1 MYINHL
7 YYHSSSAIT
16 HTLTHILA
24 NAVKH
29 ADVRAYL
36 FFSADR
42 EQNLRKRLRGFREKW
57 CGSTAS
63 QQDLWGFLL
72 NVPSLG

>member
-24 NAVKH
+24 NAVKLLTC
-29 ADVRAYL
+29 APAC
-36 FFSADR
+36 FSAQTVK
-42 EQNLRKRLRGFREKW
+42 QNLRKRLRGFREKW
-57 CGSTAS
+57 CGSTVS

>member
-29 ADVRAYL
+29 ADVHAYL
-36 FFSADR
+36 FSV
-42 EQNLRKRLRGFREKW
+42 QTVKQILRKRLRGFREKW
-57 CGSTAS
+57 CGSTTS

-72 NVPSLG
+72 NAPSLG